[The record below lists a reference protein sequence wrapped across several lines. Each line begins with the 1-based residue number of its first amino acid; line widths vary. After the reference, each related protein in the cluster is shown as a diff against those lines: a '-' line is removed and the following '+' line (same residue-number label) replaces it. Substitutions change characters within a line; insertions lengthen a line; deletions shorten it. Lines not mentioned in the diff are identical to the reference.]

1 MATYILVNPTWSKTE
16 EERGSLALQPRP
28 GVRSGWSLERRSNAS
43 PR

>member
-1 MATYILVNPTWSKTE
+1 MSPGKPHLE
-16 EERGSLALQPRP
+16 QDLMERCSFALRPLP